1 MVLNISP
8 AVAPK
13 VALKPTLK
21 FKFIKVLK
29 PRVAA
34 KPKPAGVTKY
44 KDKIIKLYTFCT
56 YSAKALVIRS
66 GQGAK
71 FKNKLSKAIIFISG
85 RESLSFNN
93 ISIEDNNKDKLIA
106 I

>member
-8 AVAPK
+8 AAASKIAPK
-13 VALKPTLK
+13 PALK
-21 FKFIKVLK
+21 LK
-29 PRVAA
+29 PVRALKSRAVA
-34 KPKPAGVTKY
+34 KPKPAEVTKY
-44 KDKIIKLYTFCT
+44 KDKTTKPHTSCI
-56 YSAKALVIRS
+56 YSIKALVIRS

-71 FKNKLSKAIIFISG
+71 FKSKLSKAIISISG

-93 ISIEDNNKDKLIA
+93 TSIEDNNEDKLIA